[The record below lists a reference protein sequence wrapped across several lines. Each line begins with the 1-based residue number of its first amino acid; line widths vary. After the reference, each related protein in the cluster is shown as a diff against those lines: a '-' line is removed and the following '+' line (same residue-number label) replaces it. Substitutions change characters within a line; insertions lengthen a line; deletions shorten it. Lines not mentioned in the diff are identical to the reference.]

1 MSDIDKLIAAADKD
15 QQTKKQKAR
24 LRKSENGLGL
34 TRKASKLWWIALV
47 VILAVALFNLAPHFL
62 PVSED
67 VARSELSAA
76 LDAAQSSVEWYLRV
90 NGQLPD
96 RVPAIALAGM
106 VQYELV
112 GDGYRLSATMN
123 GVTLSRDQFGAQA
136 GTDD

>member
-1 MSDIDKLIAAADKD
+1 MSDIDELIAAADKD
-15 QQTKKQKAR
+15 QHTKKQKAR
-24 LRKSENGLGL
+24 RRQPESGLGL
-34 TRKASKLWWIALV
+34 ARKASKLWWIALI

-67 VARSELSAA
+67 IARSELKAA

-112 GDGYRLSATMN
+112 GDGYRLSISMN
-123 GVTLSRDQFGAQA
+123 GVTLSRDLYGAQT